1 MLRERGQRL
10 NSDKKN
16 REIEIRTDKKRHTK
30 FMELISSSPVVI
42 CLDKIRSTRTH
53 SSRMRTVRRL
63 GRGGGVC
70 IGGICLRG
78 MSAKEGVCLGVS
90 TQGGVSPGAVCLGG
104 CLPKGCTPPMDP
116 EADIIP
122 VNRMTDRGKNI
133 TLPQTSFVSGKNHA
147 FLRKKQ
153 NIWATVELKIR
164 ISSLFRLISIPP
176 ARAPNQ
182 HN

>member
-1 MLRERGQRL
+1 
-10 NSDKKN
+10 
-16 REIEIRTDKKRHTK
+16 
-30 FMELISSSPVVI
+30 MELISSSPVVL
-42 CLDKIRSTRTH
+42 CLDNLKFDQQECIPVGCVLSAVSAGGYLPWGYLPTRD
-53 SSRMRTVRRL
+53 VCQGGCL
-63 GRGGGVC
+63 PGGVYP
-70 IGGICLRG
+70 
-78 MSAKEGVCLGVS
+78 
-90 TQGGVSPGAVCLGG
+90 GGVSPGAVCLGG

-122 VNRMTDRGKNI
+122 VNRMADRGKNI